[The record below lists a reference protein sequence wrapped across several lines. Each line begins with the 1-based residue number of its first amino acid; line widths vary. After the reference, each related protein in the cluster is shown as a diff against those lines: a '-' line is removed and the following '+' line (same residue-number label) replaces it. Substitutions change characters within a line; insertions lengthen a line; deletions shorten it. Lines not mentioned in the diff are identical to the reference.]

1 MKASKGFKS
10 QTVKI
15 ERNQVDKSKSLRK
28 KKRCLEIDID
38 LFI

>member
-1 MKASKGFKS
+1 MKASKRFKV

-15 ERNQVDKSKSLRK
+15 EGNQVKSKSLRK